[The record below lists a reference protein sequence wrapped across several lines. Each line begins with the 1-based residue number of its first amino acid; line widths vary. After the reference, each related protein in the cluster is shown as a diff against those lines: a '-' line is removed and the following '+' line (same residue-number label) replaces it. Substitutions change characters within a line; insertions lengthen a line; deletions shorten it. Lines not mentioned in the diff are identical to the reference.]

1 MPEEMK
7 PIVYILRGDDQE
19 AIKSHFKSLYSKLG
33 EPDMAEMNTS
43 RLEGKSA
50 DLNDFRSA
58 ALSLPFLA
66 ERRLVLV
73 EDALRPFEGKGN
85 QDLQAQFLSLL
96 DSLPQ
101 STALVLILPDSM
113 HYKRGWEKYHDKHWF
128 IRWVNQAGERALI
141 VDCPLPSER
150 DMPGWVR
157 KKFTELGGTINPR
170 AAATLADFIGNNT
183 QRGTQEIIKLLT
195 YVNYERP
202 VDEDDVL
209 LLTTRDYQTNVFTLV
224 DAIGNRQGE
233 QALDMAHLLL
243 DEMEFSYL
251 LGMIIRQFRLLIQAR
266 EIVDAGGSENDIRS
280 HLNLHPFVAQKISNQ
295 VKKFS
300 FSSLKSI
307 YQQLLAIDLG
317 EKTGDMPGDLALDV
331 FIAKLSA

>member
-1 MPEEMK
+1 
-7 PIVYILRGDDQE
+7 
-19 AIKSHFKSLYSKLG
+19 
-33 EPDMAEMNTS
+33 
-43 RLEGKSA
+43 
-50 DLNDFRSA
+50 
-58 ALSLPFLA
+58 
-66 ERRLVLV
+66 
-73 EDALRPFEGKGN
+73 
-85 QDLQAQFLSLL
+85 
-96 DSLPQ
+96 
-101 STALVLILPDSM
+101 
-113 HYKRGWEKYHDKHWF
+113 
-128 IRWVNQAGERALI
+128 
-141 VDCPLPSER
+141 
-150 DMPGWVR
+150 MPGWVR
-157 KKFTELGGTINPR
+157 KKFTELGGAINPR

-266 EIVDAGGSENDIRS
+266 EIVDAGGNENDIRN
-280 HLNLHPFVAQKISNQ
+280 HLNLHPFVAQKIFNQ